1 MTVVI
6 GVVTV
11 NVVPVG
17 VLTVTVVIGVLTATV
32 AETGEV
38 SVTGRETVGA
48 GSTECSSD
56 DVVARAV
63 DATTAAGV
71 AAVLDSRV
79 DGPAARA
86 FEL

>member
-1 MTVVI
+1 VTVVI

-17 VLTVTVVIGVLTATV
+17 VLTFTVVIGVLTATV

-48 GSTECSSD
+48 RSTECSSD
-56 DVVARAV
+56 DVVAWAV
-63 DATTAAGV
+63 DATTAAGS
-71 AAVLDSRV
+71 AVLDSCV
-79 DGPAARA
+79 DGPAVRA